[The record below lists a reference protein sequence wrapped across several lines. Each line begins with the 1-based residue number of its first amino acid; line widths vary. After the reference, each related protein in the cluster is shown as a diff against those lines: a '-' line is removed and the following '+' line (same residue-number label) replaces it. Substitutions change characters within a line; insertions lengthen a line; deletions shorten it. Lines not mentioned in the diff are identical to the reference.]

1 LTGHF
6 FGRRGPTNSNRRRL
20 LAGLAGGALAAAALP
35 AFGQQATR
43 PRIVWLSAAS
53 RAAGEAFLQPFLEG
67 MALLGYAP
75 GRNFELDEL
84 WGDNS
89 LERLEQLALE
99 AGRANPA
106 LYVSQG
112 AALRVARKLPGTT
125 PVVFGNSGDP
135 IEAGVAQS
143 LARPGGRFTGI
154 TFLAY
159 ALVGKRVEFLH
170 EIVPKAKR
178 LAVVSNPEHIGD
190 AKEFAETRAAAV
202 GLGLEVSHHPATDP
216 ARLANALAAA
226 VAARAEALVVHPDAL
241 MVAQRQAI
249 GRFTLEH
256 RVPAISGWAMIAEA
270 GCLLTYG
277 PNLQVSHRRLAYF
290 VDRILRGAKPA
301 DLPIELPSTVE
312 LVINLKTAKAVGITV
327 PPSLLLRADRVIV

>member
-1 LTGHF
+1 LGEGLTN
-6 FGRRGPTNSNRRRL
+6 TIRRRL
-20 LAGLAGGALAAAALP
+20 LAGLGGALTATAFP

-43 PRIVWLSAAS
+43 PRIAWLSVAS
-53 RAAGEAFLQPFLEG
+53 RTAGNVFLQPFLDG
-67 MALLGYAP
+67 MGLLGYVPAKT
-75 GRNFELDEL
+75 FELDER

-99 AGRANPA
+99 AARSNPA

-112 AALRVARKLPGTT
+112 AALRVARKLPGNT

-170 EIVPKAKR
+170 EVAPKAKR
-178 LAVVSNPEHIGD
+178 LAVVSNPDHIGD
-190 AKEFAETRAAAV
+190 AKELAETRAAAV
-202 GLGLEVSHHPATDP
+202 GLGLQVAHYPATNP
-216 ARLANALAAA
+216 AQLESALAAVA
-226 VAARAEALVVHPDAL
+226 AARAEALVVHPDVL
-241 MVAQRQAI
+241 MVQQRAAI
-249 GRFTLEH
+249 GGFTTE
-256 RVPAISGWAMIAEA
+256 RRIPAISGWAAIAEG

-290 VDRILRGAKPA
+290 VDRVLRGDNPA
-301 DLPIELPSTVE
+301 DIPIELPTTVE
-312 LVINLKTAKAVGITV
+312 LVVNLKTAKALGITV